1 MNSLKAKLDAAKE
14 AVKGVGPQPEKQHG
28 TVAGE
33 IYRSNQAPAKP
44 GKTNAAIY
52 QHFAE
57 DGAQKVREVR
67 EQQALRA
74 RKTR

>member
-1 MNSLKAKLDAAKE
+1 MNSLKDKIEAAKN
-14 AVKGVGPQPEKQHG
+14 AVKGVGPQPEKQYG

-33 IYRSNQAPAKP
+33 IYRSNQAAAKP
-44 GKTNAAIY
+44 GKTNADIY
-52 QHFAE
+52 RRFAE
-57 DGAQKVREVR
+57 DGERKAREVR